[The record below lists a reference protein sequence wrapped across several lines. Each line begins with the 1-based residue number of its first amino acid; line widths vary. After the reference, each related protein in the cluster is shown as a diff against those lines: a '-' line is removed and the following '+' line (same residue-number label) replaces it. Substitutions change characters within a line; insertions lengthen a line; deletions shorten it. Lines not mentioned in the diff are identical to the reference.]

1 MFDYIYDDYLFYI
14 FHYSFFIS
22 IGIFCTYVIYRMV
35 YGDNKIARGF
45 LFFWI
50 LSMLF
55 AVFHPNFVP
64 YGGGPHYN
72 CNGRIESEA
81 QNIAAA
87 ISDYFAVPTR
97 TQVPSYSDLVKSGN
111 YPSKNN
117 YPLQN
122 IDLKRRDK
130 LFKESEFTID
140 ILGNYDEITIVL
152 SAKAGKCPF
161 YRWKCPRPI
170 LGKIYVLRMDGSGSN
185 GWLNGYEDINRH
197 TAAKLIP
204 QL

>member
-1 MFDYIYDDYLFYI
+1 
-14 FHYSFFIS
+14 
-22 IGIFCTYVIYRMV
+22 VV

-45 LFFWI
+45 LVFWI
-50 LSMLF
+50 LSFLF
-55 AVFHPNFVP
+55 AFIYPNVQP

-72 CNGRIESEA
+72 CNGKIESEA

-130 LFKESEFTID
+130 LIKESEFSVD
-140 ILGNYDEITIVL
+140 ILSDNNDEIMIML
-152 SAKAGKCPF
+152 SAKEGKCPF
-161 YRWKCPRPI
+161 HRWKCPRPI
-170 LGKIYVLRMDGSGSN
+170 LGKIYVLRMGGSGSN
-185 GWLNGYEDINRH
+185 GGWLNGYEDINRH
-197 TAAKLIP
+197 PVAKLIAP
-204 QL
+204 